1 MSLTRPAAAVIA
13 VLSARCLATGH
24 LTATVAGATISVPAL
39 AVAAACVLAV
49 TVSVAC
55 PQCKEPVSA
64 MRQPRQASRGPL
76 YESPG
81 RALDRAMLAHLTGG
95 WCEQ

>member
-13 VLSARCLATGH
+13 VLFARWLATGH

-49 TVSVAC
+49 TGAIAGLLIYRV
-55 PQCKEPVSA
+55 
-64 MRQPRQASRGPL
+64 
-76 YESPG
+76 
-81 RALDRAMLAHLTGG
+81 RAEREMLAA
-95 WCEQ
+95 WQARRVAAR